1 MKRTV
6 QILRHHHPKTRLILN
21 LLDSQNDTDIAICV
35 VLHPDDPESIARP
48 LAQWQTLICASPDY
62 LRGHH
67 IAKPQDLLNAN
78 WLNHNSNVLL
88 HAFKRIGLLETIRK
102 PLAYFMQAAEEGDI
116 TGQYWLGHCYENG
129 IGTAKDM
136 TKAVH
141 WYQESAK
148 RGDHISQ
155 PAIDALNRLGI
166 EKN

>member
-1 MKRTV
+1 MPYFEQAQQAGHMKAPRYLGLMYLNGEGV
-6 QILRHHHPKTRLILN
+6 ARNAKT
-21 LLDSQNDTDIAICV
+21 
-35 VLHPDDPESIARP
+35 
-48 LAQWQTLICASPDY
+48 
-62 LRGHH
+62 
-67 IAKPQDLLNAN
+67 
-78 WLNHNSNVLL
+78 
-88 HAFKRIGLLETIRK
+88 AF
-102 PLAYFMQAAEEGDI
+102 AYFMQAAEVGDI

-129 IGTAKDM
+129 IGTSKDM